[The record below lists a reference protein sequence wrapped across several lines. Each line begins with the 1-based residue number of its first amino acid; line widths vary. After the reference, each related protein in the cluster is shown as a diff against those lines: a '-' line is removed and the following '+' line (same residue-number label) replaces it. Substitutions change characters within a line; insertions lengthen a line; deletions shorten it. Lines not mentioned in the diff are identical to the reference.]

1 MLQHLLRKNHIL
13 NGVLAGLIFPLA
25 GYVLLSSFLEI
36 LDETGFTG
44 GMNLSENFRL
54 RTTAVIAICLNLIP
68 LRSFNRGRQMESI
81 RGVVLVTFAM
91 GVSWFFLFKHE
102 FLPV

>member
-1 MLQHLLRKNHIL
+1 MLQKLLHKNSIL
-13 NGVLAGLIFPLA
+13 NGMLAGLIFPIA
-25 GYVLLSSFLEI
+25 GYVLLSSFFKI

-44 GMNLSENFRL
+44 GMSLSENFRL

-68 LRSFNRGRQMESI
+68 LRAFNKGRQMESI

-91 GVSWFFLFKHE
+91 GIAWFFLFKHE
-102 FLPV
+102 FLPA